1 MFKFLHTSD
10 IHLDSPLRGLQ
21 RYDSAPVE
29 EFRNATRKALQ
40 NLISL
45 AINEKVDFVL
55 ISGDLYDGDWKDFN
69 TGLFLIRQMTKLL
82 ENNISVFIISGNH
95 DAESRITRDL
105 RMPGNIHIFSNSAP
119 ETRILDDLGV
129 AIHGQGFAT
138 RSVLKDLTPSYP
150 DAIPSLFNIGMLHT
164 SLTGREGHEPYAPC
178 TTGGLLS
185 KGYDYWALGHVHK
198 REIVNY
204 KPLIIF
210 PGNTQGRN
218 IRETGN
224 KGCTLV
230 TVKDRE
236 DVSEVHH
243 DTDLLRWSS
252 CSLNAG
258 GIETPED
265 MLDALRGRFKAAVDE
280 NAGHPVALRVNISGR
295 CRAHNELSSKPEKWI
310 AEIDALATEIGYGSL
325 WIEKVNFL
333 TEIDIDIEE
342 LIRNGDPLGELVKY
356 LQGLDRLD
364 DIMPAIKNDLQQL
377 KRQLPKELLEGDDA
391 LNADLGGDVREII
404 SEVRQLLIAR
414 LINRQG

>member
-69 TGLFLIRQMTKLL
+69 TGLFLIREMTKLL
-82 ENNISVFIISGNH
+82 ENNIRVFIISGNH
-95 DAESRITRDL
+95 DAESRITRHL
-105 RMPGNIHIFSNSAP
+105 RMPENIYTFSNSSP
-119 ETRILDDLGV
+119 ETKILDDLGV

-138 RSVLKDLTPSYP
+138 RFVLKDLTPSYP

-252 CSLNAG
+252 CDLNGG

-265 MLDALRGRFKAAVDE
+265 MLNALRGRFKAAVDD
-280 NAGHPVALRVNISGR
+280 NPGHPVALRVNISGR
-295 CRAHNELSSKPEKWI
+295 CKAHNELSGKPEKWI
-310 AEIDALATEIGYGSL
+310 AEIAALATEIGYGSL

-364 DIMPAIKNDLQQL
+364 DIMPAIKTDLQQL

-404 SEVRQLLIAR
+404 SEVKQLLIAR
-414 LINRQG
+414 LIDRQG